1 MLPEIPNQTTSIK
14 RKCSETV
21 IVNMNSSYCIT
32 HLTNDIWFFLIC
44 VRIIMCSNPPNHH
57 MSSNIS
63 GDHQILKIKNKI
75 GFVCLQSRY
84 LIFYLTFIDNQATKP
99 SLLRVKFV
107 EYHGFSNTPH
117 VDTRVSSW
125 DEFWSWQNKARGHL
139 STSFQI
145 VDYFIFHQTPKQ

>member
-1 MLPEIPNQTTSIK
+1 MYDYRMYQKIYQTEFFITNKINPNFIALKKNKIKLIPNQTTSIK

-75 GFVCLQSRY
+75 GFVCLQSKY

-117 VDTRVSSW
+117 VDTRVSS
-125 DEFWSWQNKARGHL
+125 
-139 STSFQI
+139 
-145 VDYFIFHQTPKQ
+145 